1 MAANDIP
8 FSQWRKIAM
17 ATWGARN
24 DGWIMADLDIDAR
37 KAIDYIA
44 DARAATGAHVT
55 MMHLVGRASALV
67 VDELPVLNGRV
78 VAGRFRPAS
87 TIDIFFTV
95 SMRNDVT
102 SDGHDAEATDLSGAV
117 VREVDRKPP
126 WQIAEE
132 LDERAR
138 RIRSG
143 NDPMFK
149 ATKQLTQ
156 LMPPMVLRSFV
167 NTTTF
172 LTEQLQ
178 LPIPPLGLEARPF
191 GAVLVTNIGTF
202 GLDRAYAP
210 MPSMCKA
217 PINVAV
223 GRVKD
228 MPVAEDGEVVVR
240 PVLPLTAGI
249 DHRFIDGYQ
258 AATISRI
265 FRAYLEDPASVDPI
279 PRPARGAARAAAGSK
294 RRSTRKTSASTK
306 GKAGQKT
313 ATKKKAKQKSPG
325 KKKASAKKKSGA
337 GKATMKRST

>member
-1 MAANDIP
+1 
-8 FSQWRKIAM
+8 
-17 ATWGARN
+17 
-24 DGWIMADLDIDAR
+24 
-37 KAIDYIA
+37 
-44 DARAATGAHVT
+44 

-95 SMRNDVT
+95 SMRNEVT
-102 SDGHDAEATDLSGAV
+102 DDGQDAEATDLSGAV

-132 LDERAR
+132 LDERAQ
-138 RIRSG
+138 RIRTG

-156 LMPPMVLRSFV
+156 LMPPLVLRSFV

-178 LPIPPLGLEARPF
+178 LPVPPLGLEARPF

-223 GRVKD
+223 GHVKD
-228 MPVAEDGEVVVR
+228 VPVADEGEVVIR

-265 FRAYLEDPASVDPI
+265 FRSYLEDPASVDPI
-279 PRPARGAARAAAGSK
+279 PPQ
-294 RRSTRKTSASTK
+294 RSTTTTDKADRKKTSA
-306 GKAGQKT
+306 
-313 ATKKKAKQKSPG
+313 KKAPG
-325 KKKASAKKKSGA
+325 KKKTGAKKAAK
-337 GKATMKRST
+337 KRST

>member
-1 MAANDIP
+1 MAAHDIP

-37 KAIDYIA
+37 NALDYIDA
-44 DARAATGAHVT
+44 ARAATGAHVT

-67 VDELPVLNGRV
+67 VDELPVLNGRI

-87 TIDIFFTV
+87 SIDIFFTV

-132 LDERAR
+132 LDERAQ

-156 LMPPMVLRSFV
+156 LMPPLVLRSFV

-178 LPIPPLGLEARPF
+178 LPVPPLGLEARPF

-223 GRVKD
+223 GHVKD
-228 MPVAEDGEVVVR
+228 MPVAVAGEVVVR

-265 FRAYLEDPASVDPI
+265 FRAYLENPASIDPI
-279 PRPARGAARAAAGSK
+279 PEKRPG
-294 RRSTRKTSASTK
+294 TAS
-306 GKAGQKT
+306 T
-313 ATKKKAKQKSPG
+313 ATKRAVERRSGGRPGASDRKKTTAKKAAS
-325 KKKASAKKKSGA
+325 KKKTTAKKAASKKKTTA
-337 GKATMKRST
+337 KKAAKKRST

>member
-1 MAANDIP
+1 MAADIP

-37 KAIDYIA
+37 HALDYVEKS
-44 DARAATGAHVT
+44 RAATGAHVT

-67 VDELPVLNGRV
+67 VSALPVLNGRV
-78 VAGRFRPAS
+78 VAGRFRPAT

-95 SMRNDVT
+95 SLRSEVT
-102 SDGHDAEATDLSGAV
+102 DDGHEAEATDLSGAV

-126 WQIAEE
+126 WQIADE
-132 LDERAR
+132 LDDRAQ

-156 LMPPMVLRSFV
+156 LMPPMILRSFV

-178 LPIPPLGLEARPF
+178 LPIPLLGLEARPF

-228 MPVAEDGEVVVR
+228 MPVADDGEVTVR

-258 AATISRI
+258 AATISQI
-265 FRAYLEDPASVDPI
+265 FRSYLEDPASVDPI
-279 PRPARGAARAAAGSK
+279 PTRK
-294 RRSTRKTSASTK
+294 RNKKGEKKNKKGKTRKT
-306 GKAGQKT
+306 G
-313 ATKKKAKQKSPG
+313 ATPL
-325 KKKASAKKKSGA
+325 
-337 GKATMKRST
+337 R

>member
-1 MAANDIP
+1 MPAADIP

-17 ATWGARN
+17 ATWGARS

-37 KAIDYIA
+37 NALGYIER
-44 DARAATGAHVT
+44 ARAATGAHVT

-67 VDELPVLNGRV
+67 VSELPVLNGRV

-95 SMRNDVT
+95 SLKNEVT
-102 SDGHDAEATDLSGAV
+102 DDGHQAEATDLSGAV
-117 VREVDRKPP
+117 VREVDTKPP
-126 WQIAEE
+126 WQIADE
-132 LDERAR
+132 LDERAQ

-178 LPIPPLGLEARPF
+178 MPIPPLGLEARPF

-217 PINVAV
+217 PVNVAV

-228 MPVAEDGEVVVR
+228 KPVADGGEVVVR

-265 FRAYLEDPASVDPI
+265 FRSYLEDPAGTDPI
-279 PRPARGAARAAAGSK
+279 PR
-294 RRSTRKTSASTK
+294 RKK
-306 GKAGQKT
+306 N
-313 ATKKKAKQKSPG
+313 KKARH
-325 KKKASAKKKSGA
+325 KKNKKGQHK
-337 GKATMKRST
+337 